1 MSYHTWS
8 VDGYGIC
15 TSEIVTTIERIEEL
29 LKHAPIFSKKL
40 HDDFL
45 EWEID
50 EPNIYDY
57 LGYDCDYYTG
67 IAFIM
72 KEVIKEAED
81 IQLDT
86 AENFD
91 GDWYLLLCP
100 WYPWTPVTEREKN
113 LTIEELDCV
122 FKKYIHIVTDDEL
135 IIKYQSVENG
145 G

>member
-15 TSEIVTTIERIEEL
+15 TSEIETTVDRIEEL
-29 LKHAPIFSKKL
+29 LKHAPVFFKKL
-40 HDDFL
+40 HDDFI
-45 EWEID
+45 EMEID
-50 EPNIYDY
+50 EPNIEDY
-57 LGYDCDYYTG
+57 LEYDCDYYSG
-67 IAFIM
+67 IAFIL

-81 IQLDT
+81 IELDT

-100 WYPWTPVTEREKN
+100 WYPWSNVTEREKN

-122 FKKYIHIVTDDEL
+122 LKKYIRVLTDDEL
-135 IIKYQSVENG
+135 IVEYQSVENG